1 MTSRRQPSLFDD
13 VATLPEPV
21 AELIELGRR
30 VPPNIKFGT
39 STWTYDGW
47 AGDVYHRTYRGAQPA
62 RRLEEYARYPLFQT
76 VGIDSAYYE
85 PPEEPVLAAYAKA
98 LPPGFPCVSKVW
110 DRITARRLESER
122 NPDFLNADLF
132 KDAVLGPYQRAFS
145 DHAGCFVF
153 EFQPMR
159 GKDLPDPAR
168 WPDDLDDFLRQ
179 LPRDVR
185 YAVELRNRELL
196 SDGHGAVLARHGVAH
211 VFNSW
216 TEMPTIG
223 EQLEL
228 PWTFPA
234 PFTVARALLRPG
246 RRYADAV
253 KLFEPYDRIRDP
265 QPELRQD
272 LLRLVAEALR
282 RRVEALI
289 LVNNRLEGNAPGT
302 IGALVH
308 ALTGERPGASSI
320 PISWARGCFSTA
332 CWRAMRGCSVGTRSA
347 SCSSSRRCGARTCS
361 TARSGRS
368 DSIGSSRR
376 RRRISATRWSC
387 GMPSSCPI

>member
-1 MTSRRQPSLFDD
+1 MARRNQPSLFDD
-13 VATLPEPV
+13 LATLPPPS
-21 AELIELGRR
+21 AELVELGRR
-30 VPPNIKFGT
+30 VPAAIKFGT

-47 AGDVYHRTYRGAQPA
+47 AGDVYHRSYRGAQPA
-62 RRLEEYARYPLFQT
+62 RRLEEYARYPLFRT

-110 DRITARRLESER
+110 DRVTARRLEGER

-132 KDAVLGPYQRAFS
+132 KDAVLGPYQRAFAE
-145 DHAGCFVF
+145 HAGCFVF

-168 WPDDLDDFLRQ
+168 WGDDLEGFLRQ
-179 LPRDVR
+179 LPRDFR

-196 SDGHGAVLARHGVAH
+196 TDAYRAVLARHGVAH

-228 PWTFPA
+228 PGTHPA

-302 IGALVH
+302 IRALVD
-308 ALTGERPGASSI
+308 ALTGERS
-320 PISWARGCFSTA
+320 
-332 CWRAMRGCSVGTRSA
+332 
-347 SCSSSRRCGARTCS
+347 
-361 TARSGRS
+361 
-368 DSIGSSRR
+368 
-376 RRRISATRWSC
+376 
-387 GMPSSCPI
+387 